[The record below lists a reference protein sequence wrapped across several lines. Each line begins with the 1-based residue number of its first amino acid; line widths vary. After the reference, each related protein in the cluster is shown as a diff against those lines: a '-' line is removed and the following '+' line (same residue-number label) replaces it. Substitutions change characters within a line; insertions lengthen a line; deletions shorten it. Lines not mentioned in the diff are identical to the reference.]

1 MTEPCTKE
9 VEIALLTERLNKLDE
24 IHKILV
30 GDNGDGL
37 KGKVKSALVQLK
49 FQWCLMAVLLGLIAW
64 VLRA

>member
-1 MTEPCTKE
+1 MTEPCIKE

-24 IHKILV
+24 IHRILV

>member
-24 IHKILV
+24 IHRILV